1 MLGSVDL
8 WGTNIYFTNGVEDG
22 WKWAG
27 IQTLP
32 QSSTMKAEVIDCE
45 NCAHCVELY
54 DEKSSDAQ
62 TLKDAW
68 IWIRKFFNDLM
79 RS

>member
-8 WGTNIYFTNGVEDG
+8 RGTNIYFTNGVEDG

-32 QSSTMKAEVIDCE
+32 SSSPMKAEVIDCE

-54 DEKSSDAQ
+54 DEKPSDAQ
-62 TLKDAW
+62 TLKDA
-68 IWIRKFFNDLM
+68 RT
-79 RS
+79 